1 VAIISL
7 KMLVA
12 VALAAAPAVASTA
25 SAQAQE
31 IPRAPSTP
39 QTAKNWVGPKGRIL
53 AQKLVDELA
62 ASHPE
67 IESITIHTIPA
78 GMKDYTM
85 IAGTFPDR
93 IGNVSSPGDVI
104 TAVKGVTQV
113 ESKWGTENFNK
124 KVSILVPIKDVSGKY
139 LPVTMVVAFK
149 QSPTSGLIDLDFMQP
164 GARVRDSIASR
175 IPSKEALFSPAD

>member
-1 VAIISL
+1 VSIISL
-7 KMLVA
+7 KTLAA
-12 VALAAAPAVASTA
+12 VALAVAPAVAWTST
-25 SAQAQE
+25 AQAQE

-39 QTAKNWVGPKGRIL
+39 TTPKNWVGPKGKIL
-53 AQKLVDELA
+53 AQKLVDQMA
-62 ASHPE
+62 ATHPE
-67 IESITIHTIPA
+67 VESITIHAIPA

-85 IAGTFPDR
+85 IAGTFADR

-104 TAVKGVTQV
+104 TAVKGVTQI

-124 KVSILVPIKDVSGKY
+124 KVSILVPLKDISGKY

-164 GARVRDSIASR
+164 GARLRDSIASQ
-175 IPSKEALFSPAD
+175 IPSKEALFSPAN